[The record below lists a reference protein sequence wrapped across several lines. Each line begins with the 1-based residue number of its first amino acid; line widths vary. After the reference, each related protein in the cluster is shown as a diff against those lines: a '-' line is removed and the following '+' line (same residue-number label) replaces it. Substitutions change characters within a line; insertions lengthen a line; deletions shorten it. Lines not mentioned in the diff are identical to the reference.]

1 MKHNTYNYEGGQ
13 PFKVEAPFT
22 PTGDQPTAIQSLTEG
37 VERGE
42 WAQVLLGATGT
53 GKTFTMAKVIEA
65 VQKPTLIIAHNKTLA
80 AQLCSEFKSF
90 SLIMQSNTL
99 YLTMISINPRRISLL
114 VIRTSK
120 RMLPLMMK
128 LISYAIVLL

>member
-37 VERGE
+37 IERGE

-90 SLIMQSNTL
+90 FPNNAVETL
-99 YLTMISINPRRISLL
+99 CLTMISISQKRTFLL
-114 VIRTSK
+114 VIRTSR
-120 RMLPLMMK
+120 RMRLVMMK
-128 LISYAIVLL
+128 SINCDIALR